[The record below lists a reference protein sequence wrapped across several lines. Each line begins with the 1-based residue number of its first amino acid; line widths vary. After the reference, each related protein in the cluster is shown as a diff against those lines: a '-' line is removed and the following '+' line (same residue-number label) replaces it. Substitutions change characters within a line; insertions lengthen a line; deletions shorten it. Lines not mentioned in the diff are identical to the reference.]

1 MPTVKPLIAVSL
13 GILALATTA
22 GPAQAAG
29 SQAGQIAFVGGK
41 VEHCRM
47 GACPR
52 FDLVRAISPRGGSG
66 RVLAKV
72 RSVVDMSATE
82 DGRIAVLSKN
92 IAGGGANSNAF
103 TQVYIIT
110 PSGKPKQVFRQRL
123 QAFSATDLSM
133 SADGKLL
140 LLAGRY
146 TEGPSE
152 PSKIWIVRSN
162 GTGMREL
169 TTGPGI
175 DEAPAISP
183 DGRRVVFSRT
193 LRAVSRSSELY
204 SVSVNGG
211 EPTRLTFNGVEDV
224 NPVFSPDGTQIAF
237 GQDARG
243 SQNRIAVM
251 GANGVGPRTVA
262 GAGGAYPAP
271 DFSPNGHNLAFVGE
285 ILRAKGYAT
294 AIYTVRVSGG
304 GRRLASSKFEAPKLA
319 QWTLRP

>member
-1 MPTVKPLIAVSL
+1 MHTVKSLIFLSL
-13 GILALATTA
+13 GVLALTVTA

-29 SQAGQIAFVGGK
+29 AGPGQIAFAGGK
-41 VEHCRM
+41 VEHCRI

-52 FDLVRAISPRGGSG
+52 FDLVRSISPHGGAD

-82 DGRIAVLSKN
+82 DGRVAVLSKN

-103 TQVYIIT
+103 TQIYIVT
-110 PSGKPKQVFRQRL
+110 PSGKRRQVFRQRL
-123 QAFSATDLSM
+123 QAFSATDLSI

-140 LLAGRY
+140 VLAGRR

-152 PSKIWIVRSN
+152 PSKVWIVRAN

-175 DEAPAISP
+175 DEAPSISP
-183 DGRRVVFSRT
+183 DGKRVVFSRT
-193 LRAVSRSSELY
+193 LRAISRSSELY
-204 SVSVNGG
+204 SVGVNGG

-224 NPVFSPDGTQIAF
+224 NPVFSPDGAWIAF
-237 GQDARG
+237 GQDVRG
-243 SQNRIAVM
+243 SRNRIVVM
-251 GANGVGPRTVA
+251 ASNGAGPRTVT
-262 GAGGAYPAP
+262 GTGGAYPAP
-271 DFSPNGHNLAFVGE
+271 DFSPNGRNLAFVGE
-285 ILRAKGYAT
+285 IPRAKGYAT
-294 AIYTVRVSGG
+294 AIYTVRVAGG
-304 GRRLASSKFEAPKLA
+304 GRKLASAKLEAPKFA

>member
-1 MPTVKPLIAVSL
+1 MHTVKSLIAVSL
-13 GILALATTA
+13 GVLALAVTA

-29 SQAGQIAFVGGK
+29 GQAGQIVFAGGK
-41 VEHCRM
+41 IDPCRVDI
-47 GACPR
+47 CPR
-52 FDLVRAISPRGGSG
+52 LDLVRSIAPHGGGG

-103 TQVYIIT
+103 TQVYIVT
-110 PSGKPKQVFRQRL
+110 PSGKRKQVFRERL
-123 QAFSATDLSM
+123 QAFSATQISL

-140 LLAGRY
+140 VFAGRY

-169 TTGPGI
+169 STGPGI

-183 DGRRVVFSRT
+183 DGRRVVFART
-193 LRAVSRSSELY
+193 QRAVSRKSELY
-204 SVSVNGG
+204 SISVDGG
-211 EPTRLTFNGVEDV
+211 EPTRLTVNGVEDV
-224 NPVFSPDGTQIAF
+224 NPVFSPNGTQIAF
-237 GQDARG
+237 GQDAPG
-243 SQNRIAVM
+243 FQNRIAVM
-251 GANGVGPRTVA
+251 GANGVGARALT
-262 GAGGAYPAP
+262 GTGGAYPDP
-271 DFSPNGHNLAFVGE
+271 DFSPNGRNLAFVGE
-285 ILRAKGYAT
+285 VPRAKDYES

-304 GRRLASSKFEAPKLA
+304 GRKLASGKFEAPKFA